1 MTSVFD
7 CIHQAKAAYR
17 LLDCQ
22 SVTHQSVLGGHFA
35 LVRRQLQ
42 EPGVYLL
49 IEDSTTVGL
58 PGLAQAAGLGPIGK
72 SSTRGFWLHSN
83 LAVRWDEPSD
93 SCDILGLLGQ
103 QAWARPP
110 ERPAGR
116 PRSSGRGK
124 ESNSARQKRDD
135 RESKRWAAALA
146 SLLPRES
153 LDSPAQYIYVADRE
167 SDIYEVILDCRSY
180 GVQQVIRAS
189 HPRALAG
196 ELAGTDLLSAV
207 ANAAVIG
214 TMEAEISRENRTAQV
229 ELRSTSVELRGPP
242 RPGGR
247 LANVTVNVVQAQ
259 EINPPEGCEAVS
271 WILLTTLP
279 VQTLEQ
285 CRRVVNIYRRR
296 WLIEELHKGMKTGL
310 RLEASQLSDLRR
322 LSSLAAIISVSA
334 IFLLQAKWQ
343 ARTQGEK
350 PLPPEEVTTP
360 MVAILKRKYPPKE
373 PLTYRWL
380 WRSIAKLGGFP
391 GRKGDG
397 DPGWLTLWR
406 GWRKLLLLVT
416 GHELGRT

>member
-22 SVTHQSVLGGHFA
+22 DVTHQSVLGGHFEV
-35 LVRRQLQ
+35 VRRQLQ

-49 IEDSTTVGL
+49 IEDSTTAGF
-58 PGLAQAAGLGPIGK
+58 PGLTQAKGLGPIGK
-72 SSTRGFWLHSN
+72 SSTRGLWLHSN
-83 LAVRWDEPSD
+83 LALRWDELSD

-110 ERPAGR
+110 QRPGGR
-116 PRSSGRGK
+116 PKSTGKGK
-124 ESNSARQKRDD
+124 ESNSARQKRKD

-146 SLLPRES
+146 YL
-153 LDSPAQYIYVADRE
+153 SPHNDFIQYIYVADRE
-167 SDIYEVILDCRSY
+167 SDIYEVIQDCQSHH
-180 GVQQVIRAS
+180 VAMVIRAS

-196 ELAGTDLLSAV
+196 EFAGVDLMSAV
-207 ANAAVIG
+207 AGAAVLG
-214 TMEAEISRENRTAQV
+214 TMDAEISRENRTAQV
-229 ELRSTSVELRGPP
+229 ELRSVSVELRGPP

-247 LANVTVNVVQAQ
+247 LPNLTINVVQAV
-259 EINPPEGCEAVS
+259 EINPPEGCEPVS
-271 WILLTTLP
+271 WILLTTLA

-296 WLIEELHKGMKTGL
+296 WLIEELHKAMKTGL
-310 RLEASQLSDLRR
+310 RLEYSQLSDFRR

-334 IFLLQAKWQ
+334 VFLLQAKWQ
-343 ARTQGEK
+343 ARTCGDE
-350 PLPPEEVTTP
+350 PLPPEQIKTP
-360 MVAILKRKYPPKE
+360 MVTILKHKYPPTKPE
-373 PLTYRWL
+373 QLTYRWL

-406 GWRKLLLLVT
+406 GWRKLLLLVS
-416 GHELGRT
+416 GYELRME

>member
-17 LLDCQ
+17 LLDCP
-22 SVTHQSVLGGHFA
+22 SVTHQSVLGGHFDV
-35 LVRRQLQ
+35 VRQELR

-49 IEDSTTVGL
+49 IEDSTTAGF
-58 PGLAQAAGLGPIGK
+58 PGLTQAAGLGPIGK
-72 SSTRGFWLHSN
+72 SSTRGLWLHSN
-83 LAVRWDEPSD
+83 LAMRWNELSD
-93 SCDILGLLGQ
+93 SCDILGLLDQ

-110 ERPAGR
+110 RP
-116 PRSSGRGK
+116 SGRRKSTGKGK
-124 ESNSARQKRDD
+124 ESNTARQKRKD

-146 SLLPRES
+146 YL
-153 LDSPAQYIYVADRE
+153 SPHNDFIQYIYVADRE
-167 SDIYEVILDCRSY
+167 SDIYEVIQDCQSHH
-180 GVQQVIRAS
+180 VAMVVRAS
-189 HPRALAG
+189 HPRSLAG
-196 ELAGTDLLSAV
+196 EFAGVDLMSAV
-207 ANAAVIG
+207 AGAAVIG
-214 TMEAEISRENRTAQV
+214 TMDAEISRENRTAKV
-229 ELRSTSVELRGPP
+229 ELRSVSVELRGPS

-247 LANVTVNVVQAQ
+247 LPNLKINVVQAR
-259 EINPPEGCEAVS
+259 EIDPPEGCEPVS

-296 WLIEELHKGMKTGL
+296 WLIEELHKAMKTGL
-310 RLEASQLSDLRR
+310 RLEDSQLSDFRR

-343 ARTQGEK
+343 ARTRGDE
-350 PLPPEEVTTP
+350 PLPPEQIKTP
-360 MVAILKRKYPPKE
+360 MVIILKHKYPPKDQE
-373 PLTYRWL
+373 RLDNRWL

-406 GWRKLLLLVT
+406 GWRKLQLIIS
-416 GHELGRT
+416 GYELRIE